1 MEQQKVKTIKKKDF
15 LTLMD
20 YSENEIMFM
29 IELAAKLKKDR
40 NLHADILKGKN
51 IAMLFDKHSTRTR
64 LSFEAGISQLGG
76 NCIYLSSENL
86 QIKRGETIE
95 DSAMVFGR
103 YLDGLVIRTFAQET
117 VEAFSKNS
125 GITVINGLTDKYH
138 PCQVL
143 SDLFTIYEAGL
154 LNKNLKFAYVGD
166 CNNVSNS
173 LMIGF
178 AKLGLD
184 ITIGCSNIYEPSE
197 DIMAHVL
204 DIAQKSGS
212 RITLKYEPS
221 EAVSGADIIYTDV
234 WVSMGDEHSEKKI
247 KELSKFQVNKKL
259 LAYASPD
266 VKVMHC
272 LPAHREMEITS
283 EVLDG
288 KCSIVWE
295 QAENRLHAQKALLV
309 YLYSK

>member
-1 MEQQKVKTIKKKDF
+1 MAEIKSKMVKNKDF
-15 LTLMD
+15 LTLKD
-20 YSENEIMFM
+20 YSAHEIMH
-29 IELAAKLKKDR
+29 IIGLASKLKKDR
-40 NLHADILKGKN
+40 NLYKELLKGKN

-86 QIKRGETIE
+86 QMKRGETIE
-95 DSAMVFGR
+95 DSARMFGR
-103 YLDGLVIRTFAQET
+103 YLNGLVIRTFAQKT
-117 VEAFSKNS
+117 VEAFAEHS
-125 GITVINGLTDKYH
+125 GITVINGLTDTHH
-138 PCQVL
+138 PCQAL
-143 SDLFTIYEAGL
+143 SDLFTIYDAGL
-154 LNKNLKFAYVGD
+154 LGKKLKFTYLGD

-184 ITIGCSNIYEPSE
+184 MTIGCSSKYEPGREILEYISGISQE
-197 DIMAHVL
+197 
-204 DIAQKSGS
+204 SGS
-212 RITLKYEPS
+212 RIILKYDPA
-221 EAVSGADIIYTDV
+221 EAVSGADIVYTDV
-234 WVSMGDEHSEKKI
+234 WVSMGDAHSDEKI
-247 KELSKFQVNKKL
+247 VELSKFQINEKL

-288 KCSIVWE
+288 KHSIVWD

-309 YLYSK
+309 FLYSG